1 MNSDRKYSRDTA
13 FDEEKHIK
21 LTRFKHL
28 NRYAVKHQT
37 VFTGSSLMEQ
47 FPICELFDDHGH
59 AKDHII
65 YNRGIGGYTSDEFLR
80 DMDVMLLDLEPAKI
94 FINIGTND
102 MNSDNRAGDAWL
114 SHLISN
120 YERILEKTKAA
131 LPDPDIFIIAYY
143 PVNTSMIKRI
153 ADPELAEKF
162 SSRSN
167 MKVQEANR
175 RLKKLSASYGCS
187 YIDVSSGLADS
198 KGELLSSL
206 SVEGVHLYPNAYK
219 IIFDNLKPYI
229 FDR

>member
-80 DMDVMLLDLEPAKI
+80 DMDVMLLDLEPSI
-94 FINIGTND
+94 VFINIGTND
-102 MNSDNRAGDAWL
+102 MNADNPSGVKWL
-114 SHLISN
+114 ANLLSN
-120 YERILEKTKAA
+120 YDAILEAA
-131 LPDPDIFIIAYY
+131 RTQLPNAEIFTMAYY
-143 PVNTSMIKRI
+143 PVNTRMIKRI

-162 SSRSN
+162 STRSN
-167 MKVQEANR
+167 TSIHEANR
-175 RLKKLSASYGCS
+175 LVRSLAEKHSCR
-187 YIDVSSGLADS
+187 YIDVNSGLYDDN
-198 KGELLSSL
+198 GELLPSL
-206 SVEGVHLYPNAYK
+206 SVEGVHLYPDAYK